1 MKQILLSIAIIPV
14 ALLLLYNL
22 KAGGHKVESNENKFP
37 AKKISLST
45 VEKVV
50 EDKYETIAG
59 VVKKRDTLETI
70 FLRHGL
76 DKAELSQIYQSARKK
91 YDLSRI
97 SVGNIYSFEIDKES
111 GGIRKMQYGIDD
123 MTFLNV
129 LRETGEFSAEKVNV
143 LPEKR
148 EGAFVVNIKGSL
160 ILSMPG
166 THKEYNWLAL
176 QLSDIY
182 AWDIDFS
189 RDIKNG
195 DSVKIIVE
203 ELWEGEAFRGFG
215 NILAAEF
222 MNDGVIH
229 TAYRFEHDGYADY
242 YDGNGKSLRKSLLR
256 SPLKYKYI
264 SSRFSKRRF
273 HPKLKRYRP
282 HLAVDYAAS
291 PGTPVSSAGSGKIV
305 FAGHKGQIGKMV
317 KIKHRGGY
325 QTYYGHLSR
334 IPSKIKKGVKVDQ
347 GDIIGYVGSTG
358 LATGPHLDYRIK
370 HKGKFVNPLKI
381 RLPRGKSIPESLM
394 AEFSEGAN
402 VLNSSLASLKR
413 RVIAFREVRK
423 KAAG

>member
-1 MKQILLSIAIIPV
+1 MRQTLLSIAIIPV
-14 ALLLLYNL
+14 AVLLLFNF
-22 KAGGHKVESNENKFP
+22 KAGDKKTESNENKFP

-45 VEKVV
+45 VEKIV
-50 EDKYETIAG
+50 EDQFMTLAG
-59 VVKKRDTLETI
+59 VVKKRDTLESI
-70 FLRHGL
+70 FIRHGL
-76 DKAELSQIYQSARKK
+76 NKAELFQIYQNARKK

-97 SVGNIYSFEIDKES
+97 SVGNIYSFEIEKES
-111 GGIRKMQYGIDD
+111 SRILKMQYEIDD

-129 LRETGEFSAEKVNV
+129 QRDAGGFSAEKVNV

-148 EGAFVVNIKGSL
+148 VGAFVVNIKGSL
-160 ILSMPG
+160 MLSMPG
-166 THKEYNWLAL
+166 SHREYNRLAL

-189 RDIKNG
+189 RDIRNG

-229 TAYRFEHDGYADY
+229 NAYRFEHDGYADY
-242 YDGNGKSLRKSLLR
+242 FDGNGKSLRKSLLR
-256 SPLKYKYI
+256 SPLKFKYI

-305 FAGHKGQIGKMV
+305 FAGYKGQIGKMV

-325 QTYYGHLSR
+325 ETYYGHLSR
-334 IPSKIKKGVKVDQ
+334 IPSKIKKGTKVSQ
-347 GDIIGYVGSTG
+347 GDVIGYVGSTG
-358 LATGPHLDYRIK
+358 LVTGPHLDYRIK

-394 AEFSEGAN
+394 AEFSKAAN
-402 VLNSSLASLKR
+402 VLNLRFASLKR
-413 RVIAFREVRK
+413 RVIAFSEVKR

>member
-1 MKQILLSIAIIPV
+1 MKQTLLSIAIIPV
-14 ALLLLYNL
+14 AVLLLFNF
-22 KAGGHKVESNENKFP
+22 KAGDHKTESNTKNFP
-37 AKKISLST
+37 AKKISLDT
-45 VEKVV
+45 VEKEV
-50 EDKYETIAG
+50 EDQFVTLAG
-59 VVKKRDTLETI
+59 VVKKRDTLESI

-76 DKAELSQIYQSARKK
+76 DKAELFQIYHSARKK

-97 SVGNIYSFEIDKES
+97 SVGNIYSFEIEKKS
-111 GGIRKMQYGIDD
+111 SRIRKMQYGIDD

-129 LRETGEFSAEKVNV
+129 LRDAGGFSAEKINV
-143 LPEKR
+143 LPDKR
-148 EGAFVVNIKGSL
+148 VGAFVVNIKGSL
-160 ILSMPG
+160 MLSMPG
-166 THKEYNWLAL
+166 THKEYNRLAL

-189 RDIKNG
+189 RDIRNG
-195 DSVKIIVE
+195 DSMKIVVE

-215 NILAAEF
+215 NVLAAEF
-222 MNDGVIH
+222 INDGVIH
-229 TAYRFEHDGYADY
+229 NAYRFEHDEYADY

-256 SPLKYKYI
+256 SPLKFKYI

-291 PGTPVSSAGSGKIV
+291 TGTPVSSAGSGKIV
-305 FAGHKGQIGKMV
+305 FAGYKGQIGKMV

-325 QTYYGHLSR
+325 ETYYGHLSR

-370 HKGKFVNPLKI
+370 RKGKFVNPLKI

-394 AEFSEGAN
+394 AEFTKAAN
-402 VLNSSLASLKR
+402 VLNLKFASLKR
-413 RVIAFREVRK
+413 RVIAFREVK
-423 KAAG
+423 KKTAG